1 MADINLG
8 VGGAN
13 SATGGYDIDNSLKF
27 EADNSE
33 YMVRTMTSTGN
44 RRTFTL
50 SVWLKRTEVKDGA
63 GSVYGHTFF
72 IGGNAGSGAAVFLRF
87 STSTTNPDSLEFRV
101 EGGAWNYTNRVFR
114 DTSAWYHI
122 VFAVDTTQATSSDRI
137 KLYVNG
143 VQETSFSAISY
154 PSQNT
159 DTQNNFSQ
167 SSTYGQ
173 EIGAYNSAGTYY
185 GKFCG
190 YLAEYN
196 HVDGQQLAPTEFG
209 EYDDDSGIWKP
220 KEYTGSY
227 GTNGFYL
234 DFEDSSSLGA
244 DDSGNGNNFT
254 LTNIAAADQATDTPT
269 NNFAVLNPLWNAY
282 NEVSRFTITE
292 GGTAVT
298 GNQSQTLWRGVPAT
312 MPVNSGKWYW
322 EVEQGVSVNGILV
335 GYGTTEDGTGFS
347 VGWRELTTIAT
358 DGGAKMMY
366 SYNRGIY
373 GYNSSEDAWQYGGGN
388 FNTAGDIISVA
399 LDLDN
404 GYAYFRQNGG
414 SWFGSGDP
422 SSGSSG
428 TGAISVPWNS
438 DGDFTIPVVTV
449 PNNTQDCRV
458 NFGGYTK
465 TSISSGN
472 ADANGY
478 GNFEYAVP
486 SGYYA
491 ICTKNIA
498 EYG

>member
-13 SATGGYDIDNSLKF
+13 SATGGYEIDNSLKL
-27 EADNSE
+27 EADNTE
-33 YMVRTMTSTGN
+33 YLEKANDSGTN
-44 RRTFTL
+44 RKTFTV
-50 SVWLKRTEVKDGA
+50 SMWFKRTELSNDYMQLWQGGQFGEA
-63 GSVYGHTFF
+63 TRLGFYGGTPKEAIWVD
-72 IGGNAGSGAAVFLRF
+72 IGGGTGNS
-87 STSTTNPDSLEFRV
+87 STLYRSYSTQVL
-101 EGGAWNYTNRVFR
+101 R

-122 VFAVDTTQATSSDRI
+122 VLAVDTTQATEANRF
-137 KLYVNG
+137 KLWLNG
-143 VQETSFSAISY
+143 SEVTDWSQRQY
-154 PSQNT
+154 PAQNF
-159 DTQNNFSQ
+159 QCALEASINMRW
-167 SSTYGQ
+167 
-173 EIGAYNSAGTYY
+173 GAYDATYY
-185 GKFCG
+185 KMSG
-190 YLAEYN
+190 YIAECHYL
-196 HVDGQQLAPTEFG
+196 DGVAKVQTDFG
-209 EYDDDSGIWKP
+209 EYDSDSGIWIP

-227 GTNGFYL
+227 GGNGCYL
-234 DFEDSSSLGA
+234 DFEDSSSLGT
-244 DDSGNGNNFT
+244 DQSGNGNNFT
-254 LTNIAAADQATDTPT
+254 LNNITAADQATDTPT

-312 MPVNSGKWYW
+312 IPVNSGKWYW
-322 EVEQGVSVNGILV
+322 EVERGVTVNGIMV
-335 GYGTTEDGTGFS
+335 GYGSIEDGTGYS
-347 VGWRELTTIAT
+347 VGWRELTTIGT

-366 SYNRGIY
+366 SYNMDVY
-373 GYNSSEDAWQYGGGN
+373 GYNSSDDAWQYGGGN

-404 GYAYFRQNGG
+404 GYAYFRKNGAA
-414 SWFGSGDP
+414 WLQSGDP

-438 DGDFTIPVVTV
+438 DGRFTVPVVTV
-449 PNNTQDCRV
+449 PNNNVDCRV

-478 GNFEYAVP
+478 GNLEYAVP

-498 EYG
+498 QYG

>member
-13 SATGGYDIDNSLKF
+13 SATGGYEIANSLKF
-27 EADNSE
+27 ESDNTE
-33 YMVRTMTSTGN
+33 NLTRTPSSASNQKTWTWSGWVKYTEPDLSPQ
-44 RRTFTL
+44 TL
-50 SVWLKRTEVKDGA
+50 WA
-63 GSVYGHTFF
+63 GGT
-72 IGGNAGSGAAVFLRF
+72 GSGDGSLNFRIDAGQITVNTASTALRN
-87 STSTTNPDSLEFRV
+87 TSAR
-101 EGGAWNYTNRVFR
+101 FR
-114 DTSAWYHI
+114 DPSAWYHL
-122 VFAVDTTQATSSDRI
+122 VLVMDTTQSTANDRI

-143 VQETSFSAISY
+143 SQITDFSTTNN
-154 PSQNT
+154 PSQNA
-159 DTQNNFSQ
+159 DM
-167 SSTYGQ
+167 GV
-173 EIGAYNSAGTYY
+173 NSAQLHALGRRSNAADRYLS
-185 GKFCG
+185 G
-190 YLAEYN
+190 YMAEIN
-196 HVDGQQLAPTEFG
+196 FVDGTGLTPTSFG

-220 KEYTGSY
+220 KQYTGSY
-227 GTNGFYL
+227 GTNGYYL

-244 DDSGNGNNFT
+244 DDSGNSNNFT
-254 LTNIAAADQATDTPT
+254 LNNIAAADQATDTPT
-269 NNFAVLNPLWNAY
+269 NNFPVLNPLWNAY

-312 MPVNSGKWYW
+312 IPVNSGKWYW

-347 VGWRELTTIAT
+347 VGWRELTTIST

-373 GYNSSEDAWQYGGGN
+373 GYNASEDAWQYGGGN

-422 SSGSSG
+422 SSGSNG

-491 ICTKNIA
+491 ICSKNLA